1 MLHFGQLHKIVSG
14 KQLHFQDNTPI
25 THLFFDSRKAFPTD
39 GALFIAIRGKNHDG
53 HQYITELHQRGFRQF
68 VIESEKAL
76 DAEVKKSSNVVV
88 VNDAVT
94 AMQKIAANH
103 RKQFKYPV
111 LGITGSNGK
120 TIIKEWLFHMLSDD
134 YKVIRNP
141 KSFNSQIGVPLSVW
155 MMNPGHNLGIFEAG
169 ISLPGEMKNLEKIIK
184 PQIGIF
190 SNIGS
195 AHDEGFK
202 SLKQK
207 VKEKAILFKN
217 SKVVI
222 YNKNFDL
229 VDKILSDLK
238 GPKLISWGYGKNGT
252 FNVKRKKEDT
262 STRLQIISKKKR
274 YKFVI
279 PFVDDASTE
288 NLINCI
294 IFLIYLKVDPKKIQS
309 RLSTLV
315 PVRMRLELKSG
326 INNCHLVDDSY
337 NNDLGGLEIALDFIN
352 QQNLHKK
359 KTIILSDILQ
369 TGLPSAD
376 LINTINQLLH
386 NKNID
391 RLIGIGPDIYKHYQA
406 FDIPGKFY
414 KSTKS
419 FLEAFSDMDFQNEM
433 VLIKGARVFSF
444 EKIAKKLQQKIHQT
458 VLEFNLSALT
468 HNLNYYRSKLKANTK
483 VMVMVK
489 AFAYGS
495 DSYIV
500 AKHLQ
505 FHRVDYLAVAYVDE
519 GVALR
524 KREISLPI
532 MVMNPSNES
541 FDKIFQYGLEPEIYN
556 LKILK
561 SLLNYCKENKTKARI
576 HLKLDTGMHRLGF
589 DPKEVSIL
597 CELLDSE
604 WIDIKSIFS
613 HLAGQD
619 EEQHTEFSIEQV
631 NIFKETADIIEK
643 KVGYQPVRHIV
654 NSAGIIRFP
663 EYHFDMVRLGIG
675 LYGVESNQLEQGQL
689 EQVSSLKTIISQI
702 TAVTKGETIGYGR
715 SGKADDDITI
725 ATIPIGYADGF
736 SRSFSNG
743 VGEVL
748 IDGHKAP
755 VIGNVCMD
763 MTMVDITGI
772 PASEGDEVIIFGK
785 GLNVV
790 EVAKKINTIPYEILT
805 NVSHRVKR
813 VFISD

>member
-1 MLHFGQLHKIVSG
+1 MLYFDQLNTIVSG
-14 KQLHFQDNTPI
+14 KLLHRQSNNPI
-25 THLFFDSRKAFPTD
+25 THLFFDSRKAFLTD

-76 DAEVKKSSNVVV
+76 DSKVKKSSNIVV

-94 AMQKIAANH
+94 ALQKIATNH
-103 RKQFKYPV
+103 RMQFKYPV

-120 TIIKEWLFHMLSDD
+120 TIIKEWLCHLLSDD
-134 YKVIRNP
+134 YTVIRNP

-155 MMNPGHNLGIFEAG
+155 LMNPGHDLGIFEAG
-169 ISLPGEMKNLEKIIK
+169 ISLPGEMKNLEKIVK

-190 SNIGS
+190 TNIGS

-207 VKEKAILFKN
+207 VKEKAILFRN

-222 YNKNFDL
+222 FNSKYELLYDTL
-229 VDKILSDLK
+229 TELK
-238 GPKLISWGYGKNGT
+238 GPRLISWSFGKHGT
-252 FNVKRKKEDT
+252 FNVKRKKEKT

-274 YKFVI
+274 YKFII

-288 NLINCI
+288 NLVNCI
-294 IFLIYLKVDPKKIQS
+294 IFLIHFKVDLKKIQS
-309 RLSTLV
+309 KLSTLA
-315 PVRMRLELKSG
+315 PVIMRLELKSG
-326 INNCHLVDDSY
+326 INNCHIVDDSY

-352 QQNLHKK
+352 QQSQHKK

-369 TGLPSAD
+369 TGLAAEN
-376 LINTINQLLH
+376 LFNTINQLLK
-386 NKNID
+386 NKKID

-406 FDIPGKFY
+406 FEIPGKFY
-414 KSTKS
+414 RSTKS
-419 FLEAFSDMDFQNEM
+419 FLDAFSDMDFQNEM
-433 VLIKGARVFSF
+433 ILIKGARIFSF

-458 VLEFNLSALT
+458 VLEFNLGALT
-468 HNLNYYRSKLKANTK
+468 HNLNYYRSKLSPHTK

-524 KREISLPI
+524 KREIPTPI
-532 MVMNPSNES
+532 MVMNPSDES
-541 FDKIFQYGLEPEIYN
+541 FDKIFQFGLEPEIYN
-556 LKILK
+556 FKILQ
-561 SLLNYCKENKTKARI
+561 SLLNYCVENKIKARI

-589 DPKEVSIL
+589 EPREVSRL
-597 CELLDSE
+597 CDLLDSE

-619 EEQHTEFSIEQV
+619 EEQHNEFSIEQV
-631 NIFKETADIIEK
+631 RIFKETADIIEK
-643 KVGYQPVRHIV
+643 KVRCQPMRHIV

-663 EYHFDMVRLGIG
+663 EYQFDMVRLGIG
-675 LYGVESNQLEQGQL
+675 LYGVESNQLEQEQL
-689 EQVSSLKTIISQI
+689 EEVSTLKTIISQI
-702 TAVTKGETIGYGR
+702 TAISKGETIGYGR
-715 SGKADDDITI
+715 AGKSDDDITI

-736 SRSFSNG
+736 SRGFSNG

-748 IDGHKAP
+748 INGHKAP
-755 VIGNVCMD
+755 VVGNVCMD

-772 PASEGDEVIIFGK
+772 PAAEGDEVIIFGN

-790 EVAKKINTIPYEILT
+790 EVAEKINTIPYEILT
-805 NVSHRVKR
+805 NVSNRVKR
-813 VFISD
+813 VFLSD